1 MKTYQNLVY
10 LIKLPIN
17 NKLER
22 IFKKKII
29 FEFKIKSNKWLN
41 HL

>member
-22 IFKKKII
+22 ILKTKKKR
-29 FEFKIKSNKWLN
+29 ELYLN
-41 HL
+41 LKLNQTNG